1 MSHRWTRRQF
11 LERLAQAGAATT
23 VGISI
28 GYTPVL
34 GTSALPQRTL
44 GRTGVKISILG
55 LGLGPLGI
63 ANYSPVEMGKIVAAA
78 LDLWGGVVYVDVQ
91 PDYGDAEQN
100 LAPLLLRRRQ
110 DIFIATKTWEQSES
124 AVMASV
130 RESLRRLR
138 VSHLDA
144 ILLNNIGMFDFER
157 LFRPE
162 GALSGLR
169 KAQKQGLVRY
179 LGISGHMGTSAFAQA
194 LESGEFDIAMPVVNF
209 VDRHTYNFE
218 EKVLPIAAKHNV
230 GIVAMKVLGGAVSW
244 DYSTRSQRALLIGTD
259 YEPAIHYALGVT
271 GVSTAVIGCKTVKEV
286 QSATKAARSYR
297 PINGKRYAALMER
310 GRELA
315 ALWGKH
321 FGPS

>member
-1 MSHRWTRRQF
+1 MSKRWTRRQF
-11 LERLAQAGAATT
+11 LERMAHVAGAITVGTT
-23 VGISI
+23 VG
-28 GYTPVL
+28 YRPVS

-44 GRTGVKISILG
+44 GRTGAKISIIG

-63 ANYSPVEMGKIVAAA
+63 ANYSPAEVEKVVTAA
-78 LDLWGGVVYVDVQ
+78 LDLWGGVVYLDVQ
-91 PDYGDAEQN
+91 PDYGDAEPN
-100 LAPLLLRRRQ
+100 LAPLLLRHRQ

-130 RESLRRLR
+130 QESLRRLK
-138 VSHLDA
+138 VSYLDA

-157 LFRPE
+157 LFRPD
-162 GALSGLR
+162 GALAGLK

-179 LGISGHMGTSAFAQA
+179 IGISGHMGTSAFVQA
-194 LESGEFDIAMPVVNF
+194 LESGEFDIVMPVVNF

-244 DYSTRSQRALLIGTD
+244 DYSTRSQCALLTGND
-259 YEPAIHYALGVT
+259 YQPAIHYALGVT

-286 QSATKAARSYR
+286 QSAAEAARSYR

-315 ALWGKH
+315 AQWGEH
-321 FGPS
+321 FGPR

>member
-1 MSHRWTRRQF
+1 MSNRWTRRKF
-11 LERLAQAGAATT
+11 IERMAHVAGAITVGTT
-23 VGISI
+23 VGYS
-28 GYTPVL
+28 

-44 GRTGVKISILG
+44 GRTGVKISIIG

-63 ANYSPVEMGKIVAAA
+63 ANYSPAEVENVVTAA
-78 LDLWGGVVYVDVQ
+78 LDLWGGVVYLDVQ

-130 RESLRRLR
+130 QESLRRLK
-138 VSHLDA
+138 VSYVDA

-157 LFRPE
+157 LFRSD
-162 GALSGLR
+162 GALAGLK
-169 KAQKQGLVRY
+169 KAQKEGLVRY
-179 LGISGHMGTSAFAQA
+179 IGISGHMGTSTFAQA
-194 LESGEFDIAMPVVNF
+194 LESSEFDIVMPVINF

-218 EKVLPIAAKHNV
+218 ENVLPIAVKHNV

-244 DYSTRSQRALLIGTD
+244 DYSTRSQRALLTGND
-259 YEPAIHYALGVT
+259 YQPAIHYALDVT

-286 QSATKAARSYR
+286 QSAMETARSYR
-297 PINGKRYAALMER
+297 PINGKRYTALMER

-315 ALWGKH
+315 AQWGEH
-321 FGPS
+321 FGPH